1 MSPPRLRQ
9 FRRRGTDER
18 LALMADYSRGRFVE
32 LDFGFT
38 PAPSG
43 GGLWLCQQEE
53 AHNSYAVLH
62 GYAPR
67 DLKAP
72 ESHKAIA
79 LITVSGVVQSI
90 FGYPNEEASA
100 AAGRSSTGCSPT
112 RRAARSRSSCFPKLG
127 PGVVQDRD
135 HPGPDGLRHRA
146 AGSSGA
152 E

>member
-9 FRRRGTDER
+9 FRRRGTDEI

-79 LITVSGVVQSI
+79 LITISGVVQSI
-90 FGYPNEEASA
+90 FGYPNEEAFWKDPR
-100 AAGRSSTGCSPT
+100 G
-112 RRAARSRSSCFPKLG
+112 
-127 PGVVQDRD
+127 D
-135 HPGPDGLRHRA
+135 LRHGFFEVA
-146 AGSSGA
+146 NSPWIDEINGYNVATFGT